1 MVRHFRVLALFALL
15 LFNFQAT
22 PSQTE
27 ITRAAPR
34 GDAAIRSEATND
46 PGKTKVQEVTRQA
59 SDEAKRLHKIG
70 VKYGLS
76 GLFRQAAEL
85 FQKAIQLNPNFA
97 DAHYSLGHAYFDLGR
112 YEDAIQSLEKA
123 ILLNPKD
130 KEARLRLEE
139 AQLLASENAK
149 RSPQTG
155 KEVSPSLSSNASSS
169 STPLNET
176 AAGSAVSLNDASG
189 SDQNK
194 STSPR
199 STEIDLT
206 RVYHVGAGDVLDVQ
220 LGDNGMSQSTQFTV
234 TPSGLLEH
242 PILSEPLLVAG
253 LTVEEIQSR
262 LEADLKRRAVNE
274 NPKVVIGV
282 REYLSHAIIVSG
294 LVKDPGTKLLRREG
308 IPLYVVIADAQPSP
322 DAGRATL
329 IRHETGEA
337 VVVDLAK
344 PTEMNLIVRSGDV
357 ITVDSNPK
365 QFFYVG
371 GEVKAPGEKLFR
383 PGITLTQ
390 AILAA
395 GGLSREAKEAQIAR
409 ESENGFLLSTRY
421 KLKDINTGKRAD
433 PMIQPGDRITVE
445 P

>member
-1 MVRHFRVLALFALL
+1 MLRHFRVLVLFVPL
-15 LFNFQAT
+15 LFNSQAT
-22 PSQTE
+22 PAQTE

-34 GDAAIRSEATND
+34 GNAVVGSEATND
-46 PGKTKVQEVTRQA
+46 PGKTRVQEVSRQA
-59 SDEAKRLHKIG
+59 SEEAKRLHKMG

-85 FQKAIQLNPNFA
+85 FEKAVELNPNFA

-155 KEVSPSLSSNASSS
+155 KEMSPSLSPNASRS

-189 SDQNK
+189 SDRK
-194 STSPR
+194 AAAAR

-206 RVYHVGAGDVLDVQ
+206 RVYHVGAGDVLEVR
-220 LGDNGMSQSTQFTV
+220 LGDNGASQATLFTV

-242 PILSEPLLVAG
+242 PILSEPLPVAG

-274 NPKVVIGV
+274 NPKVMIGV

-337 VVVDLAK
+337 VVVDLSK

-395 GGLSREAKEAQIAR
+395 GGLSRESKEVQIAR
-409 ESENGFLLSTRY
+409 ESENGFLISTRY

-445 P
+445 Q

>member
-1 MVRHFRVLALFALL
+1 MVRHFRVLVLFALL

-22 PSQTE
+22 SGQTE

-34 GDAAIRSEATND
+34 GNSVIGSESTND
-46 PGKTKVQEVTRQA
+46 PGKTKVQEVSRQA
-59 SDEAKRLHKIG
+59 SDEAKRLYKIG

-123 ILLNPKD
+123 IALNPKD

-139 AQLLASENAK
+139 AQLLASENSK
-149 RSPQTG
+149 RPKQTG
-155 KEVSPSLSSNASSS
+155 KDPSLSPSASSS
-169 STPLNET
+169 STPSNET

-189 SDQNK
+189 SDRNK
-194 STSPR
+194 STSARP
-199 STEIDLT
+199 TEIDLT
-206 RVYHVGAGDVLDVQ
+206 RVYHVGAGDVLEVR
-220 LGDNGMSQSTQFTV
+220 LGDNGASQSTLFTV

-242 PILSEPLLVAG
+242 PILSEPLPVAG

-262 LEADLKRRAVNE
+262 LESDLKRRAVNE
-274 NPKVVIGV
+274 NPKVLVGV
-282 REYLSHAIIVSG
+282 NEYLSHAIIVSG

-322 DAGRATL
+322 DAGRATV

-337 VVVDLAK
+337 VVVDLSK
-344 PTEMNLIVRSGDV
+344 PTQMNLIVRSGDV

-409 ESENGFLLSTRY
+409 ESENGFLISTRY

-433 PMIQPGDRITVE
+433 PMIQSGDRITVE
-445 P
+445 Q

>member
-1 MVRHFRVLALFALL
+1 MLSHFRVLALFALL

-22 PSQTE
+22 LAQTE
-27 ITRAAPR
+27 ITRVAPR
-34 GDAAIRSEATND
+34 GNAVVGSDATND
-46 PGKTKVQEVTRQA
+46 PGKTKVQEVSRQA

-76 GLFRQAAEL
+76 GLFRQAAGL
-85 FQKAIQLNPNFA
+85 FQRAIQLNPNFA
-97 DAHYSLGHAYFDLGR
+97 DAHYSLGHAYFDLGQ

-123 ILLNPKD
+123 LLLNPKD

-155 KEVSPSLSSNASSS
+155 KEMSPSLSPNASSS

-176 AAGSAVSLNDASG
+176 AAASAVSLNDGSG
-189 SDQNK
+189 SDRNK
-194 STSPR
+194 SVTAR
-199 STEIDLT
+199 SLEIDLT
-206 RVYHVGAGDVLDVQ
+206 RVYHVGAGDVLDVR
-220 LGDNGMSQSTQFTV
+220 LGDNGASQSFTV

-242 PILSEPLLVAG
+242 PILSEPMPVAG

-274 NPKVVIGV
+274 NPKVMIGV
-282 REYLSHAIIVSG
+282 LEYLSHAIIVSG

-329 IRHETGEA
+329 IRHQTGEA
-337 VVVDLAK
+337 VVVDLSK

-383 PGITLTQ
+383 PGITLIQ

-395 GGLSREAKEAQIAR
+395 GGLSRESKEVQIAR
-409 ESENGFLLSTRY
+409 ESENGFLISTRY

-445 P
+445 Q

>member
-1 MVRHFRVLALFALL
+1 
-15 LFNFQAT
+15 
-22 PSQTE
+22 
-27 ITRAAPR
+27 
-34 GDAAIRSEATND
+34 
-46 PGKTKVQEVTRQA
+46 
-59 SDEAKRLHKIG
+59 
-70 VKYGLS
+70 
-76 GLFRQAAEL
+76 
-85 FQKAIQLNPNFA
+85 
-97 DAHYSLGHAYFDLGR
+97 
-112 YEDAIQSLEKA
+112 
-123 ILLNPKD
+123 
-130 KEARLRLEE
+130 
-139 AQLLASENAK
+139 QLLASENAK

-155 KEVSPSLSSNASSS
+155 IEMSPSLSPNASSS

-176 AAGSAVSLNDASG
+176 AAASAVSLNDGSG
-189 SDQNK
+189 SDRNK
-194 STSPR
+194 SVTAR
-199 STEIDLT
+199 SLEIDLT
-206 RVYHVGAGDVLDVQ
+206 RVYHVGAGDVLDVR
-220 LGDNGMSQSTQFTV
+220 LGDNGASQSFTV

-242 PILSEPLLVAG
+242 PILSEPMPVAG

-274 NPKVVIGV
+274 NPKVMIGV
-282 REYLSHAIIVSG
+282 LEYLSHAIIVSG

-329 IRHETGEA
+329 IRHQTGEA
-337 VVVDLAK
+337 VVVDLSK

-383 PGITLTQ
+383 PGITLIQ

-395 GGLSREAKEAQIAR
+395 GGLSRESKEVQIAR
-409 ESENGFLLSTRY
+409 ESENGFLISTRY

-445 P
+445 Q

>member
-22 PSQTE
+22 PGQTE
-27 ITRAAPR
+27 VTRAAPR
-34 GDAAIRSEATND
+34 RDALTGSEATND
-46 PGKTKVQEVTRQA
+46 PGKTRVQEVSRQA

-85 FQKAIQLNPNFA
+85 FEKAIQLNPNFA

-123 ILLNPKD
+123 IALNPKD
-130 KEARLRLEE
+130 KEARRRLDE
-139 AQLLASENAK
+139 AQWLASENAK

-155 KEVSPSLSSNASSS
+155 KDPSLSPNASSS

-189 SDQNK
+189 ADRNK
-194 STSPR
+194 ATSARP
-199 STEIDLT
+199 TEIDLT
-206 RVYHVGAGDVLDVQ
+206 RVYHVGAGDVLDVR
-220 LGDNGMSQSTQFTV
+220 LGDNGASQATLFTV

-242 PILSEPLLVAG
+242 PILSEPLPVAG

-262 LEADLKRRAVNE
+262 LESDLKRRAVNE
-274 NPKVVIGV
+274 NPKVLIGV
-282 REYLSHAIIVSG
+282 HEYLSHAIIVSG

-322 DAGRATL
+322 DAGRVTL

-337 VVVDLAK
+337 VVVDLSK

-409 ESENGFLLSTRY
+409 ESENGFLISTRY

-445 P
+445 Q

>member
-15 LFNFQAT
+15 LVSFQAT

-27 ITRAAPR
+27 VTRAAHR
-34 GDAAIRSEATND
+34 QDALTGAEATND
-46 PGKTKVQEVTRQA
+46 PGKTRVQEVSRQA

-123 ILLNPKD
+123 IALNPKD

-139 AQLLASENAK
+139 AQLLASENGK
-149 RSPQTG
+149 RSSQTG
-155 KEVSPSLSSNASSS
+155 KDPTLSPKASSS
-169 STPLNET
+169 PTPLNET
-176 AAGSAVSLNDASG
+176 AAGSTVSLNDASG
-189 SDQNK
+189 SDLNK
-194 STSPR
+194 ATSARPA
-199 STEIDLT
+199 EIDLT
-206 RVYHVGAGDVLDVQ
+206 RVYHVGAGDVLDVRI
-220 LGDNGMSQSTQFTV
+220 GDTGASQATLFTV

-242 PILSEPLLVAG
+242 PILSEPLPVAG

-262 LEADLKRRAVNE
+262 LESDLKRRAVNE
-274 NPKVVIGV
+274 NPKVLIGV
-282 REYLSHAIIVSG
+282 NEYLSHAIIVSG

-329 IRHETGEA
+329 IRHETGES
-337 VVVDLAK
+337 VVVDLSK
-344 PTEMNLIVRSGDV
+344 PSEMNLIVRSGDV

-409 ESENGFLLSTRY
+409 ESENGFLISTRY

-433 PMIQPGDRITVE
+433 PTIQPGDRITV
-445 P
+445 

>member
-1 MVRHFRVLALFALL
+1 MVRHIRVLGLFTLL
-15 LFNFQAT
+15 LFNFQVT
-22 PSQTE
+22 SGQTE
-27 ITRAAPR
+27 VTRVAPR
-34 GDAAIRSEATND
+34 RDALTGSEATND
-46 PGKTKVQEVTRQA
+46 PGKTRVQEVSRQA

-123 ILLNPKD
+123 IALNPKD

-149 RSPQTG
+149 QSPQTG
-155 KEVSPSLSSNASSS
+155 KDPSLSPNASSS
-169 STPLNET
+169 PTPLNET
-176 AAGSAVSLNDASG
+176 AAGSTVSLNDASG
-189 SDQNK
+189 SDRNK
-194 STSPR
+194 STSVRP
-199 STEIDLT
+199 TEIDLT
-206 RVYHVGAGDVLDVQ
+206 RVYHVGAGDVLDVRI
-220 LGDNGMSQSTQFTV
+220 GDTGASQATLFTV

-242 PILSEPLLVAG
+242 PILSEPLPVAG

-262 LEADLKRRAVNE
+262 LESDLKRRAVNE
-274 NPKVVIGV
+274 NPKVLIGV
-282 REYLSHAIIVSG
+282 NEYLSHAIIVSG

-337 VVVDLAK
+337 VVIDLSK

-409 ESENGFLLSTRY
+409 ESENGFLISTRY

-445 P
+445 Q